1 MTLGRHKKRKKTLTK
16 VTEKQK
22 TKQRNMTL
30 KFLSITEMMMNM
42 KKNKKDTEI
51 EKQEMQNQKIIKKTI
66 QIKEEEEIENNEE
79 IITLEF
85 QSKDNDKKLK

>member
-66 QIKEEEEIENNEE
+66 QIKER
-79 IITLEF
+79 
-85 QSKDNDKKLK
+85 KKLKIMKRS

>member
-1 MTLGRHKKRKKTLTK
+1 MGRCKKRKKTLTK

-66 QIKEEEEIENNEE
+66 
-79 IITLEF
+79 
-85 QSKDNDKKLK
+85 

>member
-1 MTLGRHKKRKKTLTK
+1 MTLGRCKKRKKTLTK

-66 QIKEEEEIENNEE
+66 QIKER
-79 IITLEF
+79 
-85 QSKDNDKKLK
+85 KKLKIMKRS

>member
-22 TKQRNMTL
+22 TKQRNITL

-42 KKNKKDTEI
+42 KKKNKKGTEN

-66 QIKEEEEIENNEE
+66 QIKER
-79 IITLEF
+79 
-85 QSKDNDKKLK
+85 KKLKIMKRS